1 MKILII
7 HEVDYL
13 EKVIYEIHEFPE
25 LLAQRGHEVSFFQFQ
40 EGARRAK
47 KNLFTTK
54 RIKGR
59 VVSESEINI
68 YGPHQFGVPGFDR
81 LWATLSCIPALISLF
96 RNNEF
101 DVVLNYAVP
110 TYGLQALV
118 ISRIFKVPFVHR
130 ALDASHEIRKS
141 IYRIP
146 ILIAEK
152 LLYRFS
158 PVLSAN
164 NPSMARYCNSLSG
177 RRLEPIVN
185 YPPLDMSHFSK
196 IQAEEI
202 LPTKL
207 GINRDDKVIAYMGSF
222 FYFSGLPQAIKRF
235 AELTHDS
242 DGIKLLL
249 IGGGEQASELRKL
262 VDELGVSNK
271 VIFTGFVTYDVLPK
285 YLRLASIAINTLQI
299 SQVSS
304 VAFPHK
310 VLQYLASDLPVVSTR
325 LDGLVSTLDG
335 LVGLNWADS
344 PEEVVDLA
352 LQLLTEDPIPLDK
365 AKVSSRLSALFS
377 PPSALRS
384 LEETL
389 EYAITTSNR
398 N

>member
-1 MKILII
+1 
-7 HEVDYL
+7 
-13 EKVIYEIHEFPE
+13 
-25 LLAQRGHEVSFFQFQ
+25 
-40 EGARRAK
+40 
-47 KNLFTTK
+47 
-54 RIKGR
+54 
-59 VVSESEINI
+59 
-68 YGPHQFGVPGFDR
+68 
-81 LWATLSCIPALISLF
+81 
-96 RNNEF
+96 
-101 DVVLNYAVP
+101 
-110 TYGLQALV
+110 
-118 ISRIFKVPFVHR
+118 
-130 ALDASHEIRKS
+130 
-141 IYRIP
+141 
-146 ILIAEK
+146 
-152 LLYRFS
+152 
-158 PVLSAN
+158 
-164 NPSMARYCNSLSG
+164 
-177 RRLEPIVN
+177 
-185 YPPLDMSHFSK
+185 
-196 IQAEEI
+196 
-202 LPTKL
+202 
-207 GINRDDKVIAYMGSF
+207 MGSF